1 VAYEANLGKLRIEL
15 EHLDDDVHN
24 IISSELAAQ
33 GEVYDARRREFA
45 QLRIWLVTEH
55 ELRPAAGPRLV
66 LVDGGCGGSPTE
78 AQRRSR
84 PRESR
89 RTYARARGLP
99 GRRGRRVS
107 SDIGIRLEASRSIKT
122 TFTPA
127 TVSRLEGQC
136 SHGRAAWRIDGQLW
150 HVSTVERD
158 QEFLVPCAKG
168 TDR

>member
-1 VAYEANLGKLRIEL
+1 
-15 EHLDDDVHN
+15 
-24 IISSELAAQ
+24 
-33 GEVYDARRREFA
+33 
-45 QLRIWLVTEH
+45 
-55 ELRPAAGPRLV
+55 
-66 LVDGGCGGSPTE
+66 
-78 AQRRSR
+78 
-84 PRESR
+84 
-89 RTYARARGLP
+89 
-99 GRRGRRVS
+99 VS